1 MKVSVLQ
8 RSAISR
14 YAGEYSSLSAF
25 FLSAAPVVSD
35 KEETSFRGTGELTQ
49 TEGELS
55 LSYREEESGVRCTLS
70 LAHDEMTLTRGATA
84 LRFER
89 GKRTAFT
96 YATAYGHFPTEAY
109 TERIEAAQKGNA
121 HLITLVYTAVFSG
134 IAQKNELRFKITEK
148 S

>member
-25 FLSAAPVVSD
+25 LLSAAPALSD
-35 KEETSFRGTGELTQ
+35 KEETSFRGTGELSQ

-55 LSYREEESGVRCTLS
+55 LSYREEESGMRCTLS
-70 LAHDEMTLTRGATA
+70 LAHDVLTMTRGGAT

-109 TERIEAAQKGNA
+109 TERIELAKKGNA

-148 S
+148 